1 MISWWISSNLSFFF
15 QVPHDM
21 CLHQFAQVK
30 NQLSTKFFIKNY
42 SSIQVL
48 LFFVH
53 RVFGQWAN
61 VCEIPGDQEAF
72 LGEQIGEA
80 RLAWHMF
87 DYMMLCGMSFGWSQI
102 CFIFP
107 PPRKIGGND
116 PIWHEHIFRLDWF
129 NHQLVM
135 SVVNSS
141 GQAGCSQRFS
151 GSQKG
156 SNPFLSIKFQ
166 NQARFLGVS
175 QEVGSIISG

>member
-1 MISWWISSNLSFFF
+1 
-15 QVPHDM
+15 M

-80 RLAWHMF
+80 RLA
-87 DYMMLCGMSFGWSQI
+87 
-102 CFIFP
+102 
-107 PPRKIGGND
+107 
-116 PIWHEHIFRLDWF
+116 
-129 NHQLVM
+129 
-135 SVVNSS
+135 
-141 GQAGCSQRFS
+141 
-151 GSQKG
+151 
-156 SNPFLSIKFQ
+156 
-166 NQARFLGVS
+166 
-175 QEVGSIISG
+175 